1 MAWHKV
7 PECKKVRAERAFTLV
22 EVLLAVALLS
32 IIVTVM
38 YSAFHTMGRIML
50 RNEQTKGAYQTAR
63 LIMARMRQDLS
74 CARYSPTLK
83 NFTFSGEDVEGEVI
97 GGDDRGADA
106 VTFVTSAHV
115 ISGRDAP
122 EGDLAEVSY
131 YLDEYNPGIFVR
143 REDVSPDD
151 ELETG
156 GILQILGKNVVGLNF
171 TYLDGREETSR
182 RAGQRDASASA
193 AAGEDETLEER
204 KAWKDEWDSNET
216 PYLPRAVRIDL
227 SVENE
232 EGEIEDFSTT
242 VVLAMGRTETSIL
255 PTLQQAP
262 GRGGA
267 TPRGGMRGPTQLRPG
282 GPRGGPRGGERE
294 GRRDAAPGRGRGGD
308 RRGTGRGPGSTG
320 RGPRPPSPAT
330 GSRSGSPGTP
340 TIRRNVPTAGSG
352 PPRPPTPGGRR

>member
-1 MAWHKV
+1 MAQHKV
-7 PECKKVRAERAFTLV
+7 TEHKKGRAEGAFTLV

-38 YSAFHTMGRIML
+38 YSAFHTMGRIMR

-63 LIMARMRQDLS
+63 LIMARVRQDLS
-74 CARYSPTLK
+74 CARYSPTPK
-83 NFTFSGEDVEGEVI
+83 NFTFSGEDIRGEVI
-97 GGDDRGADA
+97 DGDDLGADA
-106 VTFVTSAHV
+106 MTFVTSAHV

-131 YLDEYNPGIFVR
+131 YLDEYNPGILVR

-156 GILQILGKNVVGLNF
+156 GVLQILGKNVVGLNF
-171 TYLDGREETSR
+171 TYLDGREETSP
-182 RAGQRDASASA
+182 RAGRGEASA
-193 AAGEDETLEER
+193 AAGAGEDETLEEK
-204 KAWKDEWDSNET
+204 KAWKDEWDSEET

-242 VVLAMGRTETSIL
+242 VVLAMGRTATSIQ
-255 PTLQQAP
+255 PTLAQAP
-262 GRGGA
+262 GRAGA
-267 TPRGGMRGPTQLRPG
+267 PGAAQRGGVRQPTQLQPG
-282 GPRGGPRGGERE
+282 GPRGRPRRGEGER
-294 GRRDAAPGRGRGGD
+294 RRDVDAGRGRGGD
-308 RRGTGRGPGSTG
+308 RRGTGQ
-320 RGPRPPSPAT
+320 RPPSPGT

-340 TIRRNVPTAGSG
+340 TIRRNVPNAGSG
-352 PPRPPTPGGRR
+352 PPPPTPGGRR